1 MKTVIKTKHGHGW
14 KQELVVYTVVT
25 TVNPCCIFDR
35 SWRFPMDRGAWWATV
50 HRVAKSPT
58 PMKQLVMH
66 WKLDKGKKK
75 DSPLEASRRKAA
87 QVTL

>member
-1 MKTVIKTKHGHGW
+1 
-14 KQELVVYTVVT
+14 
-25 TVNPCCIFDR
+25 
-35 SWRFPMDRGAWWATV
+35 MDRGAWWATV
-50 HRVAKSPT
+50 YRVAKSPT

-66 WKLDKGKKK
+66 WKLDKGRKK